1 MHKKLKTKLIQ
12 ISNTL
17 KKILTPP
24 PPPAPLYHEGSLFLL
39 VSLHTDHRF

>member
-24 PPPAPLYHEGSLFLL
+24 PPAPLYHEGSLFLL